1 MSQLHQQCLSTKCH
15 GRYVHV
21 SACIC
26 WYHVSI
32 CTNHDDVPVSA
43 DFTQAGMSV
52 YTSQCALIE
61 TFFHYCPRQTKPWW
75 PSTAQMRTNT
85 RLCCTSRAPR
95 PSLSC
100 MLFPC
105 LTSWASR
112 LSFLQGITS
121 PLPTACMTARRRAT
135 HWANAIGVAS
145 PAQTASC
152 CSLKNK
158 TKFQNKWSLIV
169 RSVTRNAQCNPTTH
183 I

>member
-1 MSQLHQQCLSTKCH
+1 MCMYL
-15 GRYVHV
+15 HV
-21 SACIC
+21 SVGII
-26 WYHVSI
+26 S
-32 CTNHDDVPVSA
+32 VSA
-43 DFTQAGMSV
+43 LIMMMYLLISLRLACQYIHPSV
-52 YTSQCALIE
+52 PWLRPSSITAPDRPNLGGPAP
-61 TFFHYCPRQTKPWW
+61 PRWGPI
-75 PSTAQMRTNT
+75 
-85 RLCCTSRAPR
+85 LCCTSRAPR

-121 PLPTACMTARRRAT
+121 PLPKACMTARRRAT

-158 TKFQNKWSLIV
+158 IKFQSKWSLLLC
-169 RSVTRNAQCNPTTH
+169 SATRDAQCSPIAH
-183 I
+183 IKPQWTVAVSWYMQIHANTCT